1 MRRLRG
7 DRQFPRPR
15 RPRDRGAVVNIAG
28 GLTLEALRPHGVAAW
43 PHYRDALVTA
53 CRKAPPPFGT
63 KGYGKIYRDVAK
75 DPDWMANSLIQ
86 NAQGEGEGSGHLW
99 DLAAS
104 TPDPRIAAQVKA
116 HAIDESRHS
125 KAYVAMLDLA
135 FPDLIDNNELHAQL
149 ASLSPGYSQRSPLE
163 AHKGSAYASAI
174 TLDDLIQMN
183 IAEIRTL
190 VHHILQRPM
199 LLGYCAPERRH
210 RLTLLHDRLRLDEVR
225 HIAYTAALI
234 EEFAQRGE
242 AGAVKRLMQERM
254 SDFNAI
260 TNEDLGRGVFD
271 FELEPL

>member
-1 MRRLRG
+1 
-7 DRQFPRPR
+7 
-15 RPRDRGAVVNIAG
+15 VNIAA
-28 GLTLEALRPHGVAAW
+28 GLTLEALRPHGVMAW
-43 PHYRDALVTA
+43 PYYRDALVTA

-86 NAQGEGEGSGHLW
+86 NAEGEGEGSGHLW

-104 TPDPRIAAQVKA
+104 TPDRRIAAQVKA

-125 KAYVAMLDLA
+125 KAYVAMLDLT
-135 FPDLIDNNELHAQL
+135 FPGLIENNDLHVQL
-149 ASLSPGYSQRSPLE
+149 ASLSPGYNQRSALE
-163 AHKGSAYASAI
+163 VHKGSAYASAI

-199 LLGYCAPERRH
+199 LLGYCAPERRR

-260 TNEDLGRGVFD
+260 TNEDLGRGLFD